1 MLSLHKLQLHC
12 FFPHGIGI
20 EQNLDDRRLST
31 LHFLESVLL
40 SQEFRFIQRFRL
52 EFLLLFLSFMPELF
66 ETFLL
71 LHPIQRHKLK
81 MTLDR
86 QMLIFS
92 EEKQAGLLLV
102 NTGHH
107 PLFVVDV
114 VFNFLRLISE
124 TGYNHERILQVLSQ
138 YILVL
143 VTLKHGIQIVE
154 LVVFGL

>member
-1 MLSLHKLQLHC
+1 
-12 FFPHGIGI
+12 
-20 EQNLDDRRLST
+20 
-31 LHFLESVLL
+31 
-40 SQEFRFIQRFRL
+40 
-52 EFLLLFLSFMPELF
+52 
-66 ETFLL
+66 
-71 LHPIQRHKLK
+71 
-81 MTLDR
+81 
-86 QMLIFS
+86 MLIFS